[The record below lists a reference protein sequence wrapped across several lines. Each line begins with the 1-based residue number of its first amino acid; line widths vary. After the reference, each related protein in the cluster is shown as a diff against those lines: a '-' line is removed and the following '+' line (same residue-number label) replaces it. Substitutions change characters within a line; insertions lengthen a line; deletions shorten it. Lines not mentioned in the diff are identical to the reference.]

1 MEKSKNTLS
10 KQEESKNI
18 LFEKF
23 LPLAEG
29 AEEKKKKKDKK
40 KDESGNFAFNKLTL
54 TF

>member
-29 AEEKKKKKDKK
+29 AEEKKKKDKK